1 MDGYKWHHFS
11 FGFPLLFSVY
21 ITHLA
26 CNGNL
31 LIPLKHLLCPAA
43 VKTYCY
49 FCSVLYNSIKSLS
62 SGLCSRYN
70 QFEIM
75 QKQLIFFAESFTQ
88 FHN

>member
-21 ITHLA
+21 ITHLD

-31 LIPLKHLLCPAA
+31 LIPLEHLLCPAA

-49 FCSVLYNSIKSLS
+49 FCSVLHNSIKSLS
-62 SGLCSRYN
+62 SGLLFQVQSIQN
-70 QFEIM
+70 HAEAVNFLAEIVT
-75 QKQLIFFAESFTQ
+75 FFQ
-88 FHN
+88 N